1 MPMTEESFAAAAA
14 ADNVEDAARWLVL
27 DHGQRLRTV
36 RRYMQ
41 ALHLGREAA
50 ERFPEADQFYK
61 KNVVPAGAY
70 VSPGLR
76 RTIEQGIK
84 AFPARSREGYAQD
97 LFTMSRFAAGPQS
110 PCGWAP
116 FCCGIDN
123 KMRGLIVGLCPMDVN
138 DPRQDRMQFATL
150 AEVLAYATDGPED
163 ELDQLDD

>member
-14 ADNVEDAARWLVL
+14 ADNVEDAARWLAL

-41 ALHLGREAA
+41 ALSLGREAA
-50 ERFPEADQFYK
+50 ERFPEADPFYK

-76 RTIEQGIK
+76 GRIEQGIK
-84 AFPARSREGYAQD
+84 AFPARSRGGYAQD
-97 LFTMSRFAAGPQS
+97 LFTMSRFAAGPES

-116 FCCGIDN
+116 FCCGIDD
-123 KMRGLIVGLCPMDVN
+123 KMQGPDRGPVS
-138 DPRQDRMQFATL
+138 
-150 AEVLAYATDGPED
+150 DGRERPPAGPHAVRHAGRGVS
-163 ELDQLDD
+163 LRHRRA